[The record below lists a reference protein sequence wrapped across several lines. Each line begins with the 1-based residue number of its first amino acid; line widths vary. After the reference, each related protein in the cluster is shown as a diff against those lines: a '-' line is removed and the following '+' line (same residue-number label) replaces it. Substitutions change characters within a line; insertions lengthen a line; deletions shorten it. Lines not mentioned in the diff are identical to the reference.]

1 MSCKGGLFRLLLEK
15 GRSFLNVRLFELYKD
30 TSTIFDSFELFLPN
44 QAAQHADWRRK
55 QCANNVLL

>member
-1 MSCKGGLFRLLLEK
+1 MSCKGGLFRLLFKK
-15 GRSFLNVRLFELYKD
+15 GLSFLKVRLFELYKD

-55 QCANNVLL
+55 Q